1 MRSGDA
7 ASRILKGM
15 SANPLI
21 LVVGGDTLTERVCAE
36 LTSTAGH
43 DVRVVWPVSP
53 DSDDALKAAEVERAT
68 SILTLSSDDGL
79 NLAVA
84 LRARMLNRKIR
95 VVLRQFNP
103 VLGTKIE
110 QNLTDCTVLSPA
122 AHSAATYAGAALDP
136 GCFFALRFPAQD
148 GPLLGFTQT
157 TGAALGAAG
166 STVLETEER
175 LRLRVLALG
184 ERLDPPAGAAIAG
197 DDAMITFGRVVER
210 VPHHHRTAA
219 AQEPSRPDRQARRW
233 ISLKGLVAGWHRLN
247 PVLRLL
253 LVAAVVF
260 FSFSFSF
267 FHFVL
272 HRTWT
277 AASFYVVETMTN
289 VGFGDTTVTKQGPII
304 TGAAIVAM
312 LGGIIFTSIFIGYV
326 SSALTRAQWIALQGL
341 RRIHAR
347 GHIVICGGGKIGS
360 AVVNLLTAAGKRV
373 VVVEPKPDAGLV
385 RRARERDVDLLTGDA
400 HRDDALDLCDIPHAA
415 AVLALTDNDAINL
428 EIALAAR
435 ARSPEIPLV
444 VRMENDAFARAVSA
458 LFGIATFSP
467 AALTAPVL
475 AGLSRFPG
483 TRGRVRYAGEDHTI
497 SQRSQGAVPEKPPA
511 EVCVPL
517 CVWRGGQLLAVREFT
532 EMRPYDELLFVV
544 PLGQFRPRGAVGFS
558 ESSPVLHS

>member
-1 MRSGDA
+1 
-7 ASRILKGM
+7 M

-53 DSDDALKAAEVERAT
+53 DSDDALKAADVERAT

-79 NLAVA
+79 NLAIA

-110 QNLTDCTVLSPA
+110 QNLPDCTVLSPA

-175 LRLRVLALG
+175 SRLRILALG
-184 ERLDPPAGAAIAG
+184 ERLDPPAGAAITG
-197 DDAMITFGRVVER
+197 DDALVTFGRVVER
-210 VPHHHRTAA
+210 AVPHHHRAAA
-219 AQEPSRPDRQARRW
+219 AQETSRPARRR
-233 ISLKGLVAGWHRLN
+233 IGLKGLVAGWHRLN

-304 TGAAIVAM
+304 TGGAILAM

-326 SSALTRAQWIALQGL
+326 SSALTRAQWIAMQGL
-341 RRIHAR
+341 RRIRAR

-360 AVVNLLTAAGKRV
+360 AVVNLLAAAGKRMV
-373 VVVEPKPDAGLV
+373 VIEPKPDASLV

-400 HRDDALDLCDIPHAA
+400 HRDDALDLCDIPNAA

-435 ARSPEIPLV
+435 ARSPDVPLV

-497 SQRSQGAVPEKPPA
+497 SQRSQSAVPEKPPA
-511 EVCVPL
+511 DVCTPL
-517 CVWRGGQLLAVREFT
+517 CVWRGGQLLAIRDFT
-532 EMRPYDELLFVV
+532 EMQPYDELLFVV
-544 PLGQFRPRGAVGFS
+544 PLGQFRPTVGFS
-558 ESSPVLHS
+558 ESSPVLHA